1 MGYRVAIIGCGAR
14 GAGRTGAARAHE
26 HWRAYR
32 AAGDCVLA
40 GLADIK
46 RDNAEAFA
54 EEHGDPAAPPAIFED
69 YRAMLA
75 EVRPDIVSI
84 CTWPSLHAPMVEAA
98 AEAGARA
105 IHCEK
110 PMAPTWGEARR
121 MAEAARRSGALL
133 MFTHQRRFEAHFRA
147 ARRLAREGAI
157 GRLQRV
163 EGTCG
168 NLFDWG
174 THWFDMM
181 HFYNDESPAQW
192 VIGQIDL
199 RDSARV
205 FGAPVEGQGLSL
217 VQFANGVQ
225 GLLITGHGRPWPEVN
240 RLVGTEGVIEVQMPG
255 PDGKWVPVRI
265 RGKGDA
271 DWRIPEIL
279 EVDRPGPAGPVAAA
293 TGDLLRCLQSG
304 GDPELS
310 VTKALRATELI
321 FATYES
327 SRRRGRVDLP
337 LEISDSPL
345 QAMMAEAGL

>member
-1 MGYRVAIIGCGAR
+1 MAYRVAIIGCGAR

-26 HWRAYR
+26 HWRAYKATGR
-32 AAGDCVLA
+32 CTLA

-54 EEHGDPAAPPAIFED
+54 QEHGDPAAPPSLHED
-69 YRAMLA
+69 YEVMLR

-84 CTWPSLHAPMVEAA
+84 CTWPSLHAPMVLAA
-98 AEAGARA
+98 VEAGAKA

-110 PMAPTWGEARR
+110 PMAQTWGDARR
-121 MAEAARRSGALL
+121 MAEAAQRAGTVL

-147 ARRLAREGAI
+147 ARRLVREGAI
-157 GRLQRV
+157 GELQRL

-174 THWFDMM
+174 THWFDMF
-181 HFYNDESPAQW
+181 HFYNEESPAQW

-199 RDSARV
+199 RDSSRV

-225 GLLITGHGRPWPEVN
+225 GLLITGKGRPWPEVN
-240 RLVGTEGVIEVQMPG
+240 RLVGSDGVIEVQMPG
-255 PDGKWVPVRI
+255 ADGKWMPIRI
-265 RGKGDA
+265 RGKGDT

-279 EVDRPGPAGPVAAA
+279 EADRPGPAGAVGAA
-293 TGDLLRCLQSG
+293 TEDLLRCVEQG

-310 VTKALRATELI
+310 VTKALRGTELI

-337 LEISDSPL
+337 LDTLDSPL
-345 QAMMAEAGL
+345 QAMMSEAGL